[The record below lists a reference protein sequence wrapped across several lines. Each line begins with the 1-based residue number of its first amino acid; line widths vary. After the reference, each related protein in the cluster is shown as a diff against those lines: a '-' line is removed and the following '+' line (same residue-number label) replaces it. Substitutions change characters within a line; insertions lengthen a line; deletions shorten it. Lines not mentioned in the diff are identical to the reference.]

1 MEPFWSTQ
9 WGSTRLDLDHG
20 KSLGKS
26 ADPFLLPCMGD
37 LNDTPTMP
45 QKVRFLSQMTRSPHV
60 ITPGLLRLAAAA
72 FAGAWLAAFCWLLA
86 ACCCL
91 LLLAALLL
99 LAGVP
104 AAGLLPLLV
113 Y

>member
-1 MEPFWSTQ
+1 
-9 WGSTRLDLDHG
+9 
-20 KSLGKS
+20 
-26 ADPFLLPCMGD
+26 MGD

-72 FAGAWLAAFCWLLA
+72 FAGAGWLLLLLLA